1 MRLIRFYIGKYR
13 VLNNLIVDFNR
24 PTHTEYK
31 TQDRYSLD
39 FLAGVNGTGK
49 STILHLIGRLF
60 AQLLTENYYFPIPVT
75 LTYALDGRADQQIIV
90 SNVEEDIE
98 NPADGG
104 VLRYKVGDQEW
115 QTAKLPSDLLP
126 RQIVIYTTG
135 SETAWLEELSSTDS
149 DATTVAGVIS
159 EADEAE
165 AYLRELP
172 GHRINV
178 VDDENVNIDF
188 DNPLLFIRSE
198 RLPLVA
204 LCGLIASLKQQKEE
218 EQKRQNSS
226 TKIVE
231 KLHDVLTSIG
241 LDRLSAFS
249 LKIRSQRSLT
259 QRTQQEVIDD
269 LTAIADH
276 KVQQGSDMLLVF
288 NISEQ
293 LEKYEAEPN
302 RSIFGLYESP
312 IALFQRL
319 NYLYENRPYYD
330 PPLQEV
336 SLFFKRLDRSTEN
349 SAYVGDPMLQLYDW
363 LSDGEQSFLGRMA
376 LFALFRAPNM
386 LIMLDEPEVHF
397 NDVWKREIVNM
408 LDQIMSGQ
416 VSHAVITTHS
426 SIALTDVRREDI
438 LVLHRREQLEDNQPA
453 ITEPSINT
461 LGADP
466 SDILVHV
473 FGSHSASGERSVK
486 FIREQIGRSDS
497 VDELNK
503 LKEIVAPGYWRYRIQ
518 LEAQRLTS

>member
-1 MRLIRFYIGKYR
+1 MRLIKFHIGKYR
-13 VLNNLIVDFNR
+13 VLNNLIVDFDR
-24 PTHTEYK
+24 TTQTEYK

-75 LTYALDGRADQQIIV
+75 LTYALDGSADQQITV
-90 SNVEEDIE
+90 SNVEEE
-98 NPADGG
+98 TEEPVDGG

-135 SETAWLEELSSTDS
+135 SEIAWLEELSSTDS

-172 GHRINV
+172 GHRINIS
-178 VDDENVNIDF
+178 DDESVNIDF

-198 RLPLVA
+198 RLSLVA
-204 LCGLIASLKQQKEE
+204 LCGLIASLKQQKDE
-218 EQKRQNSS
+218 SLD
-226 TKIVE
+226 TAE
-231 KLHDVLTSIG
+231 KLHDVLQSIA

-276 KVQQGSDMLLVF
+276 KVQQGTDILLVF
-288 NISEQ
+288 NISKQ
-293 LEKYEAEPN
+293 LEKYEAERN

-349 SAYVGDPMLQLYDW
+349 SASVDDPILQLYDW

-438 LVLHRREQLEDNQPA
+438 LVLHRREQLEENQPA

-486 FIREQIGRSDS
+486 FIREQIGRIDS

>member
-1 MRLIRFYIGKYR
+1 MKLIRFYIGNYR
-13 VLNNLIVDFNR
+13 VLNNLIVDFDR
-24 PTHTEYK
+24 TTQTEYK

-75 LTYALDGRADQQIIV
+75 LTYALDGSADQQITV
-90 SNVEEDIE
+90 SNVEEDTE
-98 NPADGG
+98 DPADGG
-104 VLRYKVGDQEW
+104 VLRYKVGNQEW

-149 DATTVAGVIS
+149 DATTVAGVMS
-159 EADEAE
+159 EADEAD
-165 AYLRELP
+165 AYLYELP

-178 VDDENVNIDF
+178 ADDESVNIDF

-204 LCGLIASLKQQKEE
+204 LCGLIASLKQQKDE
-218 EQKRQNSS
+218 SPD
-226 TKIVE
+226 TAE
-231 KLHDVLTSIG
+231 KLHEVLRSIA

-249 LKIRSQRSLT
+249 LRIRSQRSLT

-276 KVQQGSDMLLVF
+276 KVQHGSDMLLVF

-293 LEKYEAEPN
+293 LEKYEAERN

-330 PPLQEV
+330 APLQEV

-349 SAYVGDPMLQLYDW
+349 LASVDDPMLQLYDW

-416 VSHAVITTHS
+416 ASHAVITTHS

-438 LVLHRREQLEDNQPA
+438 IVLHRQESLSNNEELSRP
-453 ITEPSINT
+453 PSIET

-473 FGSHSASGERSVK
+473 FGTRSATGARSVR
-486 FIREQIGRSDS
+486 FIRQQIAESNTREQL
-497 VDELNK
+497 EQLEK
-503 LKEIVAPGYWRYRIQ
+503 IVAPGYWRYRIR
-518 LEAQRLTS
+518 LEMERLPG